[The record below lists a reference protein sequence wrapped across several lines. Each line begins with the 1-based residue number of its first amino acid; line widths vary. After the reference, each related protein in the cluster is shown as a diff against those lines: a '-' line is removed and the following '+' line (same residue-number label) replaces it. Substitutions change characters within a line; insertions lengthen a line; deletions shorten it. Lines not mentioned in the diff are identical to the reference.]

1 MDEIASYGPNE
12 AIQNSKSNM
21 ISIKPKF
28 VFTVKWHP
36 QELRVSQAVARST
49 DCLTATTTTILHSLE
64 SSQFNLRKSNYFSP
78 CSIGNATVR
87 YKLLANVSFTHL
99 ILRVVINLPWSVSV
113 GAIEQAIR
121 RGWYIGL
128 SIIMACAD
136 KKNCHVCAPPP
147 FLFLIFSLQREGNV
161 TTWFHLSASI
171 T

>member
-1 MDEIASYGPNE
+1 MNDIVSYGLNE

-28 VFTVKWHP
+28 FFTVKRHP
-36 QELRVSQAVARST
+36 RELRVSQAVARST
-49 DCLTATTTTILHSLE
+49 DCLTATTTILHSLE

-87 YKLLANVSFTHL
+87 YKLLANVSITHL
-99 ILRVVINLPWSVSV
+99 VVINLPWSVSV

-136 KKNCHVCAPPP
+136 KNNCHVCVPP
-147 FLFLIFSLQREGNV
+147 FFF
-161 TTWFHLSASI
+161 
-171 T
+171 